1 DRQIGS
7 GGILSRQSFRMKQHH
22 PLVSIVMPAYQAA
35 ETLERS
41 VRAVMDQSM
50 PDWEL
55 LLMVDAATDDTVP
68 IAERLA
74 SEDQRIRLCVSRKNR
89 GVVRTRNIAVR

>member
-1 DRQIGS
+1 
-7 GGILSRQSFRMKQHH
+7 MKQHP

-55 LLMVDAATDDTVP
+55 LLLVDAATDDTVT

-74 SEDQRIRLCVSRKNR
+74 SEDRRILLCGDSLKILHLFRKKSHK
-89 GVVRTRNIAVR
+89 TLTLPTFHIYSASPA